1 MYALLQSWSLTFLE
15 FDFPSIRARRAPD
28 LQTRDTGSSRLRS
41 SETVDT
47 GTDAQTLCCEEAIL
61 AASSELCRAKSVF
74 LC

>member
-15 FDFPSIRARRAPD
+15 FDFPFDPGWARA
-28 LQTRDTGSSRLRS
+28 TGTSRLRS